1 MPVFTTHLQ
10 HMMNPD
16 TPRLSSESSSS
27 NQEHIWVV
35 QDEYE
40 KPQKE
45 MDFPSAR
52 LNGKMPRHE
61 LRINTY
67 SKTDLHERYM
77 SSEEEP
83 SPSPDSSD
91 AESTHSEELKHKS
104 SVRVL
109 ATQESVSDLSSS
121 EVESKTAIA
130 VAMPIVAY
138 GRPKLIDITN
148 IAPMQKRKRT
158 IKQPVAPSAALNKQ
172 TLARKISTATIDETK
187 PFIADEAA
195 EVVVPADKA
204 TTITHKQ
211 AAMAAKRMQPTRTP
225 SSAPESWLPVEEEEE
240 DHKNTT
246 LDSNEREY
254 FFPSDADYE
263 PYSLE
268 PPHPTPTPSCLSNL
282 HPQQQQQ
289 QSTPPPTQTHT
300 RKRNNSNPFNTLVNT
315 ASLGKNVARTW
326 SIAKKGV
333 SSHHHHH
340 HHHGSFSSSSTAQIA
355 LQSPSPSVSSFSQ
368 HTYQPER
375 QITKKP
381 KMVARGANEREEGFV
396 LPPCPLGGPGV
407 AVA

>member
-1 MPVFTTHLQ
+1 
-10 HMMNPD
+10 MMHPD
-16 TPRLSSESSSS
+16 APRMSSESSNS
-27 NQEHIWVV
+27 NQEHIWLV
-35 QDEYE
+35 QNEYE

-52 LNGKMPRHE
+52 LNGKMPRHD
-61 LRINTY
+61 LRIHTY

-109 ATQESVSDLSSS
+109 AAQESLSDLSSN
-121 EVESKTAIA
+121 EIESKPAIA

-158 IKQPVAPSAALNKQ
+158 IKQPVGPSSALNKQ

-187 PFIADEAA
+187 PFIANEAA

-204 TTITHKQ
+204 AVITHKQ
-211 AAMAAKRMQPTRTP
+211 VALAAKRMQPTRTP
-225 SSAPESWLPVEEEEE
+225 SSAPESWLPVEEEAST
-240 DHKNTT
+240 N
-246 LDSNEREY
+246 NEREY
-254 FFPSDADYE
+254 FFPGDADYE

-268 PPHPTPTPSCLSNL
+268 PPHPAPRTPSRLSHL
-282 HPQQQQQ
+282 QPQQQQQ
-289 QSTPPPTQTHT
+289 PRSATPTHS
-300 RKRNNSNPFNTLVNT
+300 RKRNNSNPFNTLVST
-315 ASLGKNVARTW
+315 ANLGKGVARTW

-333 SSHHHHH
+333 G
-340 HHHGSFSSSSTAQIA
+340 HHGSSLSSSSTSSVAQIA
-355 LQSPSPSVSSFSQ
+355 QSPQASVSTFSQ

-381 KMVARGANEREEGFV
+381 KMVARGANEREDAFV
-396 LPPCPLGGPGV
+396 LPPCPQGM